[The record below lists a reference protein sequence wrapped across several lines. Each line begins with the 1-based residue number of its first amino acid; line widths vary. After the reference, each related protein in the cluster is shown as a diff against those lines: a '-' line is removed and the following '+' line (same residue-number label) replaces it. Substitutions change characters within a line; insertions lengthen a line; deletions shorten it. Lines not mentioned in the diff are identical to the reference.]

1 MKRVILIF
9 VLTAGTGMPAHSE
22 DRISENTEI
31 CGGISETV
39 TDRKENGRVEYHP
52 NTVLYGKTS
61 LFGKTSFQ
69 QRNQYRIPSRDDGYQ
84 DDFIETPRGRRGY
97 IGFGIGGAIAIADA
111 EYNSEKGTGGQAT
124 INFGYLF
131 SRRVG
136 IAASLLLTNYAY
148 DYYYG
153 TSGLI
158 TGPLFSFGRTGGI
171 FSFDLRPGV
180 GLARAVDRWDD
191 DRYPIYDM
199 GGSFRWGLGR
209 FMSITVNMD
218 CYVGP
223 GTPTLGLSLGLNYRL
238 R

>member
-22 DRISENTEI
+22 DRVSENTEI
-31 CGGISETV
+31 CGGNSETV
-39 TDRKENGRVEYHP
+39 TDRKENGRYEDLP
-52 NTVLYGKTS
+52 NTVLYSKTF

-69 QRNQYRIPSRDDGYQ
+69 QRNQYRTPYRDGYQ
-84 DDFIETPRGRRGY
+84 DDFIETPRARRGY
-97 IGFGIGGAIAIADA
+97 IGFGTGGAIAMNE
-111 EYNSEKGTGGQAT
+111 EYDSETSTGGQLT

-136 IAASLLLTNYAY
+136 IAASLLFTNYAY
-148 DYYYG
+148 DYHYG

-158 TGPLFSFGRTGGI
+158 TGPLFSFGRTGGN

-180 GLARAVDRWDD
+180 GLARAVKSYDD
-191 DRYPIYDM
+191 DHYPVYDI

-209 FMSITVNMD
+209 FMSMTVNMD
-218 CYVGP
+218 YYEGP